1 MEDSTTPK
9 IALLL
14 SRLQALNLEVAKNI
28 NSIVRRLDTFD
39 PPLTLQPAKQ
49 NIIDRKAEKER
60 HKKRWKVELREIVA
74 STIAVDQEL
83 K

>member
-28 NSIVRRLDTFD
+28 NNIVRRLDTFD
-39 PPLTLQPAKQ
+39 PPLTLLPAKQ
-49 NIIDRKAEKER
+49 NIVDRKAEKER
-60 HKKRWKVELREIVA
+60 HKKRWKVELKDIVDTSIDA
-74 STIAVDQEL
+74 EEL